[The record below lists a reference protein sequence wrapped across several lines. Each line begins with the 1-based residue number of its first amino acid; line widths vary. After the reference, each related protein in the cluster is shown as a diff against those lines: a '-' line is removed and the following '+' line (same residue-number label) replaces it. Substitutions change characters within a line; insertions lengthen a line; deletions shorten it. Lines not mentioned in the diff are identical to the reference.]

1 MIHRVVELLHIRPHI
16 LRPRVALSA
25 DTFENARKNLE
36 TENPAWDF
44 QVVKKPAE
52 EAWSNHHFC

>member
-36 TENPAWDF
+36 TDNPA
-44 QVVKKPAE
+44 
-52 EAWSNHHFC
+52 

>member
-25 DTFENARKNLE
+25 GTFENARKKPE

-44 QVVKKPAE
+44 DAVKKQAE
-52 EAWSNHHFC
+52 